1 MRCKKH
7 LTDLTS
13 SIGVCATCLTE
24 RLSALIDAQALAEGA
39 QLARSLKADHQQDRF
54 RKSDA
59 GHPPPLVFPRSVSPY
74 ISHRKSDYAR
84 PNQHHQHTLS
94 DQLFFSTPQ
103 LGPTVVPEEPKSGNF
118 CLLSRLFFRSRPA
131 SASSSST
138 RPSWFSN
145 MLYSPSRRQKR
156 EPNRSSVDGDR
167 RPQRRWRSD
176 RGMSPARVS
185 DCRGDDAEC
194 GEYSSEEWKQTPQRP
209 TATPLR
215 RGGHSRN
222 VSGLKF
228 CLSPLVRASP
238 SWQWNQK
245 GIMQPEVSIH
255 GEVRVPA
262 VGPRLSTGA
271 ANRSRKI
278 ADFGRCNHGHR

>member
-24 RLSALIDAQALAEGA
+24 RLSALIEAQALAEGA
-39 QLARSLKADHQQDRF
+39 QLARSLKPDHQLDR
-54 RKSDA
+54 
-59 GHPPPLVFPRSVSPY
+59 
-74 ISHRKSDYAR
+74 HRKSDYAR

-94 DQLFFSTPQ
+94 DQLFFYTPQ
-103 LGPTVVPEEPKSGNF
+103 VGPTVVPEEPKSGNF

-131 SASSSST
+131 SASSSSST

-145 MLYSPSRRQKR
+145 MLYPPSRRQKR

-185 DCRGDDAEC
+185 DCRGDDEGC

-238 SWQWNQK
+238 SRQWNQK